1 MNHDDGNQVKKKKI
15 PRIQALM
22 TERIQRTV
30 SAEEMSLNFGF
41 YEFAKGVVNSGV
53 HISQNSVCGVGAQ
66 KSGEAGVC
74 VTEIH

>member
-1 MNHDDGNQVKKKKI
+1 
-15 PRIQALM
+15 
-22 TERIQRTV
+22 
-30 SAEEMSLNFGF
+30 MSLNFGF

-53 HISQNSVCGVGAQ
+53 HISQKSVCGVGAQ